1 MRQTNKL
8 HHNQP
13 KKRIY
18 ASLCVCVCVCL
29 LFLCSISELLFFPP
43 PQTFDFDFFRFAE
56 SVVLICNLKVL
67 VVVGCSE
74 NGK

>member
-18 ASLCVCVCVCL
+18 VSLCVCACVFVCL

-43 PQTFDFDFFRFAE
+43 PQTFDFDFV
-56 SVVLICNLKVL
+56 SICRIC
-67 VVVGCSE
+67 GAHM
-74 NGK
+74 